1 MINYKDESAELFRE
15 PDDIIILRLIEHI
28 NKKQEGS
35 MSDYI
40 LDFCEENNYH
50 IEDVA
55 DLIKNNKNIRS
66 LLKQDCIY
74 HGILKNEKDIPYQK
88 IEEW

>member
-1 MINYKDESAELFRE
+1 MINYKDEAPEEFKY
-15 PDDIIILRLIEHI
+15 DDQTVLLQLIEHI
-28 NKKQEGS
+28 ELKQEGS

-40 LDFCEENNYH
+40 LDFCGKYNYH

-55 DLIKNNKNIRS
+55 DLVKNNSTIKA
-66 LLKQDCIY
+66 LLKQDCIFR
-74 HGILKNEKDIPYQK
+74 GILTTKTPKVQ